1 MEKDLLLAI
10 ASQAK
15 RLLLTSEIYYS
26 VGSASEELMRLTEL
40 IERFEDEVS
49 ELEPQLKPLGK
60 KGWWERL
67 DDPRRTATL
76 EEVEALRDQKYITNC
91 EEE

>member
-1 MEKDLLLAI
+1 MEKELLLAI

-26 VGSASEELMRLTEL
+26 ESASPELMRLTEL

-76 EEVEALRDQKYITNC
+76 EEIEALRDQKYITNC